1 MYWIGMLAVCGVV
14 VMAVFGAVSFCF
26 VGLLAWYWAAY
37 GIETVRGK
45 LAERRQRNRELATGE
60 RQAQRHAA
68 LMAVR
73 NGSVT

>member
-37 GIETVRGK
+37 GIEIVRGK
-45 LAERRQRNRELATGE
+45 IRERRARNATLGAPQYVR
-60 RQAQRHAA
+60 RQGVLR
-68 LMAVR
+68 AVR